1 MSSSRRPSGSALPPD
16 ANAIILIDS
25 DLDSEPQKLSKRT
38 RSAAT
43 ARPKADIQPFQK
55 PYMSRSSS
63 EEDVQKRSKRQKGS
77 VSGQKDGS
85 SDSSASETSASPEN
99 PRFSDHIDPSEAA
112 NSSFDAADARSG
124 AEDVSS
130 DAASSDAANSSEDLN
145 SLDSDILQQVTAKP
159 TTANGSDRNGIKP
172 HENQYSS
179 SSIAAT
185 RHYLKKHGI
194 MNFLDRFLPTTASS
208 EDLLQLILKLG
219 FLPKHFPDL
228 QVESDSGEQLIALI
242 KLLHAAMKKVKVMR
256 MRLPN
261 FSTVD
266 NAIDRIL
273 AANKILVITGAGIST
288 SVGIPDFRSSRGFY
302 NQLQHL
308 GLSDPQEVFDLE
320 YFHSDPSIFYSIAH
334 LILPPDKA
342 SSPLHAFI
350 RLLQDKGK
358 LLRNYTQNIDNLEGN
373 VGITPE
379 KVVQCHGSFA
389 FATCVTCKY
398 KVQGDKI
405 YPEIRKKQIPYC
417 PRCTRKRLQLQK
429 QEQWIPESYGVMKP
443 DITFFGEPLP
453 SRFHEMIKMDL
464 LECDLLLSVGTSL
477 KVSPVAD
484 IVEIISKDIPQVL
497 INKDPIEHC
506 SFDVSLLGYCDDVAS
521 YLCDKIGSLW
531 RIDHSDYDKIRGHNG
546 SNLELLT
553 VNEHEGV
560 YEIIN
565 KERKEREERAQEAR
579 KEEIKTSS
587 HDVSTTLLS
596 AEATTVAP

>member
-1 MSSSRRPSGSALPPD
+1 MNSSGPPSGSTLPPD
-16 ANAIILIDS
+16 PNAIILIDS
-25 DLDSEPQKLSKRT
+25 DLDSDHETLSKRT
-38 RSAAT
+38 RSLYPPP
-43 ARPKADIQPFQK
+43 PKTDIQPFRK

-63 EEDVQKRSKRQKGS
+63 EEDHLRPQKRQKRPGS
-77 VSGQKDGS
+77 KGS
-85 SDSSASETSASPEN
+85 SPEQDGYPQSSSSESPVS
-99 PRFSDHIDPSEAA
+99 PQKP
-112 NSSFDAADARSG
+112 
-124 AEDVSS
+124 DVSS
-130 DAASSDAANSSEDLN
+130 NLDPSDAVDTSSEDLE
-145 SLDSDILQQVTAKP
+145 SLDSDVLRQVSVKQALGDGGELDAYNTEAK
-159 TTANGSDRNGIKP
+159 
-172 HENQYSS
+172 EYSS
-179 SSIAAT
+179 SAITAT

-194 MNFLDRFLPTTASS
+194 MKFLDRFLPTTASS

-242 KLLHAAMKKVKVMR
+242 KLLHTAMKKVKVMR

-261 FSTVD
+261 FNTVEHAM
-266 NAIDRIL
+266 NRIL

-288 SVGIPDFRSSRGFY
+288 SLGIPDFRSSKGFY

-334 LILPPDKA
+334 LILPPDSA

-358 LLRNYTQNIDNLEGN
+358 LLRNYTQNIDNLEAN
-373 VGITPE
+373 VGIVPE
-379 KVVQCHGSFA
+379 KMVQCHGSFA
-389 FATCVTCKY
+389 FATCVTCRY
-398 KVQGDKI
+398 KVPGDEI
-405 YPEIRKKQIPYC
+405 YPQIRRKDIPYC
-417 PRCTRKRLQLQK
+417 PKCNRKRLQLQK
-429 QEQWIPESYGVMKP
+429 QEQWAPESYGVMKP

-453 SRFHEMIKMDL
+453 SRFHDLIKTDL

-521 YLCDKIGSLW
+521 YLCGKIGDLW
-531 RIDHSDYDKIRGHNG
+531 NIDHPDYPKIRGING
-546 SNLELLT
+546 ANLELRT
-553 VNEHEGV
+553 ISEQDGV
-560 YEIIN
+560 YEVVN
-565 KERKEREERAQEAR
+565 KERREREQKSQEAM
-579 KEEIKTSS
+579 KEELNTPSQDAPATSIGNE
-587 HDVSTTLLS
+587 VT
-596 AEATTVAP
+596 AAVP